1 MATATLA
8 LPEDA
13 LAALREQI
21 RQVVLEEAHHVLKD
35 VEWRH
40 AQVLERERTLCDKA
54 PWMNRKVTAEDF
66 NTSQH
71 ILTGYTIT
79 NNSPGAGQV
88 AWTALHIVYNG
99 VDNVITDGNTALKYA
114 WWALATPTAM
124 QTSNT
129 KPTLGK
135 DDLLVFV
142 NNGGTA
148 VITALDSNQSLPT
161 LVANAAIDS
170 TALATGA
177 VTTTAIANN
186 AVGATQ
192 IANNAIG
199 TTQLANGAVTT
210 TQISATAGITGT
222 QIAGTTVT
230 AANIAN
236 NTVTATQIANNTIG
250 ATQIANGAITT
261 TQISGTAGITGTQ
274 IAGTTVTSTNLA
286 NGAVGTTQLA
296 SGSVTSTIL
305 GSGAVT
311 AVKLSTLQH
320 VLY

>member
-1 MATATLA
+1 MAVATLS
-8 LPEDA
+8 LPSDA
-13 LAALREQI
+13 LEGLREQI

-40 AQVLERERTLCDKA
+40 AQVLERERVLEGRL
-54 PWMNRKVTAEDF
+54 PWMRRKVTAEDF

-79 NNSPGAGQV
+79 NNSPIAGSV
-88 AWTALHIVYNG
+88 AWASLHIVYNG
-99 VDNVITDGNTALKYA
+99 TDNVITDGNTALKYGY
-114 WWALATPTAM
+114 WQLASPTTM

-142 NNGGTA
+142 NTGGTA
-148 VITALDSNQSLPT
+148 VITALDSNQSLPV

-186 AVGATQ
+186 AVG
-192 IANNAIG
+192 

-222 QIAGTTVT
+222 QL
-230 AANIAN
+230 
-236 NTVTATQIANNTIG
+236 
-250 ATQIANGAITT
+250 
-261 TQISGTAGITGTQ
+261 SSTAGITGTQ
-274 IAGTTVTSTNLA
+274 IASTTVTSTNLA
-286 NGAVGTTQLA
+286 AGAVGTTQLA
-296 SGSVTSTIL
+296 TGSVTSTIL
-305 GSGAVT
+305 GAGAVT

>member
-1 MATATLA
+1 MATAALA

-13 LAALREQI
+13 LAVLREQI

-40 AQVLERERTLCDKA
+40 AQVLERERTLEDRT
-54 PWMNRKVTAEDF
+54 PWMRRKVTAEDF

-79 NNSPGAGQV
+79 NNSPGAGSV
-88 AWTALHIVYNG
+88 AWASLHIVYNG
-99 VDNVITDGNTALKYA
+99 VDNVITDGNTALKYGY
-114 WWALATPTAM
+114 WQIATPTAM

-135 DDLLVFV
+135 DDLLIFV
-142 NNGGTA
+142 NTGGTA
-148 VITALDSNQSLPT
+148 VITALDSNQSMPQ

-186 AVGATQ
+186 AVGSTQ
-192 IANNAIG
+192 LANNAVG

-236 NTVTATQIANNTIG
+236 NTL
-250 ATQIANGAITT
+250 TT
-261 TQISGTAGITGTQ
+261 TQISATAGITGAQLSGTAGITGGQ

-296 SGSVTSTIL
+296 SGAVTSTIL